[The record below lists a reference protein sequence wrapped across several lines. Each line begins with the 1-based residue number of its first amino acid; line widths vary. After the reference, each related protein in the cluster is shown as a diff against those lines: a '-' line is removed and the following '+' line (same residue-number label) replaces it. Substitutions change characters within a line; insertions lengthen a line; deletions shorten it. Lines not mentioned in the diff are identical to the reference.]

1 MYDFFISLIPLEI
14 FDDINRISF
23 PAKNAKR
30 STFFFEY
37 SETPFIP
44 KASVI
49 TNPLKSSS
57 SISIFSMMFFD
68 NVEGSIFSFSKDGTF
83 KCAII
88 TDDNPFS
95 INFLKGYSSTSF
107 ILFLSKL
114 IVGKVK

>member
-1 MYDFFISLIPLEI
+1 MKFVLPRVS
-14 FDDINRISF
+14 
-23 PAKNAKR
+23 
-30 STFFFEY
+30 
-37 SETPFIP
+37 

-57 SISIFSMMFFD
+57 SISIFSTMFFD
-68 NVEGSIFSFSKDGTF
+68 NVEGSIFSLSKDGIF

-95 INFLKGYSSTSF
+95 TNFLKGYNSTSF